1 LNHFAKPFSGNL
13 NIGFSGLLRLLYERV
28 QNVDGVSVACE
39 IEDAVFVLGV
49 NADLYD
55 SGNND

>member
-1 LNHFAKPFSGNL
+1 
-13 NIGFSGLLRLLYERV
+13 LRLLYERV

-39 IEDAVFVLGV
+39 TEDAEFVLGV

-55 SGNND
+55 SGTDD